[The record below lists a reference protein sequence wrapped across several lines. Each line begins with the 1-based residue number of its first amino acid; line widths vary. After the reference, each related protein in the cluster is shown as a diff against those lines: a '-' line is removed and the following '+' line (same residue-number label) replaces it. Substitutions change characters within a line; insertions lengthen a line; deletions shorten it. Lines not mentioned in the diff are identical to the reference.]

1 MRTMFPSLLAAL
13 GLAIAVSAPDTCD
26 AATLKT
32 LVSFNG
38 ANGNQPVRSLVGDG
52 NGNLFGTTFKG
63 GANDLGTVF
72 EIVKTFS
79 GYATTPTTLV
89 SFNGTNGA
97 NPAAEL
103 MIDANGNL
111 FGTTGGGGANNNGT
125 VFEIAK
131 TANSYAATPTTLVS
145 FNGTNGSSPQAGVT
159 ADGNGNL
166 FGTTS
171 AGGASN
177 NGTVFEIVN
186 IANGYATTPTTLVSF
201 NGADG
206 SFPQAR
212 LIIDANGNL
221 FGTTTTGLISNNGG
235 VFEVKKTAGGYASA
249 PTILAAF
256 TGIPDG
262 ANPTAGVITD
272 TAGNL
277 FGTTLNGGA
286 GGEGSVFELIKNG
299 ISYASTPTILVSF
312 DLDDGANPQAGLI
325 IDSQGNLF
333 GTTDFGGPTPP
344 RRGNLFEIVKMAN
357 GYANTPTV
365 VYNFCSQPNCTDGAT
380 SFAGLIAD
388 AQGRLFGTTSAGGTS
403 NDGTVFQVTGSGFVP
418 AFVLGGTPGT
428 RNCYGDSVLALL
440 QQHHNL
446 DDAARAL
453 DLDNAGALVAAIL
466 HHCRPLVR

>member
-1 MRTMFPSLLAAL
+1 MRTMFPSLLVAL
-13 GLAIAVSAPDTCD
+13 GLAIVVAPLEPSG
-26 AATLKT
+26 AATLRT

-38 ANGNQPVRSLVGDG
+38 ANGNQPIRSLVGDG
-52 NGNLFGTTFKG
+52 NGNLFGTTNKG

-79 GYATTPTTLV
+79 GYAPTPTTLV
-89 SFNGTNGA
+89 SFNGVNGA
-97 NPAAEL
+97 NPEAEL

-111 FGTTGGGGANNNGT
+111 FGTTGGGGANDKGT

-131 TANSYAATPTTLVS
+131 TANGYATTPTILVS
-145 FNGTNGSSPQAGVT
+145 FNGANGSGPLAGVT

-171 AGGASN
+171 GGGASN
-177 NGTVFEIVN
+177 NGTVFEVIN
-186 IANGYATTPTTLVSF
+186 TANGYANTPTTLVSF

-206 SFPQAR
+206 SLPQAR

-235 VFEVKKTAGGYASA
+235 VFEVQKTAGGYAGA

-256 TGIPDG
+256 TGVPDG

-272 TAGNL
+272 AAGNL

-299 ISYASTPTILVSF
+299 AGYASTPTILVSF
-312 DLDDGANPQAGLI
+312 NLDNGANPEGDLI

-333 GTTDFGGPTPP
+333 GTTSFGGAMPP
-344 RRGNLFEIVKMAN
+344 RRGNLFEIVKATN

-388 AQGRLFGTTSAGGTS
+388 AQGRLFGTTSAGGAN
-403 NDGTVFQVTGSGFVP
+403 NDGTVFQLTGGGFVP
-418 AFVLGGTPGT
+418 ALVLGGTPGT
-428 RNCYGDSVLALL
+428 RHCYGDSVLALL

-446 DDAARAL
+446 DDAARTL

-466 HHCRPLVR
+466 RHCGPFVR